1 VWAWSTFPWVRL
13 FFFSHQ
19 HKNGLEQALTKLF
32 EVIHVLQASDAA
44 HDTKVASKKTGK
56 SIVENV
62 KGGAHKV
69 GRALHI
75 VADSTESEFVVVREV
90 NF

>member
-1 VWAWSTFPWVRL
+1 M
-13 FFFSHQ
+13 
-19 HKNGLEQALTKLF
+19 
-32 EVIHVLQASDAA
+32 LQASDAA